1 MQKRIFHIESN
12 DAVARDTFRIVLR
25 TDGPVAVRSGQF
37 VDIDIPGYYLRR
49 PISVSDSLPDG
60 VVLYYKVVGEGTK
73 VLSEMAPGSAL
84 ELLAN
89 APGCQVSPEQ
99 KKCSGEYLDTP
110 AAQRP
115 RATDSHPGQLN
126 SHSGLDPESLTGLGN
141 GFHPEKCAA
150 DALLIGGGLGAAPLY
165 LLAKELLA
173 AGKKVTAVLGFN
185 KADEICLV
193 DELKA
198 LGVPVHIATMDGSVG
213 TKGFVTDAI
222 AAAKPA
228 FDRFYTCG
236 PLPMM
241 KAVCAALSAPGEVSL
256 EERMGCGAGFC
267 YGCTVQTASGP
278 RRVCADGPVFD
289 KEEVLW

>member
-25 TDGPVAVRSGQF
+25 TDAPVAVRSGQF
-37 VDIDIPGYYLRR
+37 VDIAIPGYYLRR
-49 PISVSDSLPDG
+49 PISVSDTLPDG
-60 VVLYYKVVGEGTK
+60 VVLYYKVVGQGTK
-73 VLSEMAPGSAL
+73 VLSTMTPGASL
-84 ELLAN
+84 ELLL
-89 APGCQVSPEQ
+89 P
-99 KKCSGEYLDTP
+99 
-110 AAQRP
+110 
-115 RATDSHPGQLN
+115 
-126 SHSGLDPESLTGLGN
+126 LGN
-141 GFHPEKCAA
+141 GFWPGQCAS

-173 AGKKVTAVLGFN
+173 AGKRATAVLGFN
-185 KADEICLV
+185 KADEICLA
-193 DELKA
+193 DELRA
-198 LGVPVHIATMDGSVG
+198 LGVPVLISTLDGSVG

-222 AAAKPA
+222 AAAQLVIPDGDPESA
-228 FDRFYTCG
+228 TTFDCFYSCG

-241 KAVCAALSAPGEVSL
+241 KAVCAAIHTPGQVSL

-289 KEEVLW
+289 KEEVIW

>member
-37 VDIDIPGYYLRR
+37 VDLDIPGYYLRR

-60 VVLYYKVVGEGTK
+60 VVLYYKVVGEGTR
-73 VLSEMAPGSAL
+73 VLSTMSPGSDL
-84 ELLAN
+84 ELLL
-89 APGCQVSPEQ
+89 P
-99 KKCSGEYLDTP
+99 
-110 AAQRP
+110 
-115 RATDSHPGQLN
+115 
-126 SHSGLDPESLTGLGN
+126 LGN

-150 DALLIGGGLGAAPLY
+150 EALLIGGGLGAAPLY

-173 AGKKVTAVLGFN
+173 AGRKATAVLGFN

>member
-37 VDIDIPGYYLRR
+37 VDLDIPGYYLRR
-49 PISVSDSLPDG
+49 PISVSDALPDG
-60 VVLYYKVVGEGTK
+60 VVLYYKVVGEGTR
-73 VLSEMAPGSAL
+73 VLSTMSPGSAL
-84 ELLAN
+84 ELLL
-89 APGCQVSPEQ
+89 P
-99 KKCSGEYLDTP
+99 
-110 AAQRP
+110 
-115 RATDSHPGQLN
+115 
-126 SHSGLDPESLTGLGN
+126 LGN

-150 DALLIGGGLGAAPLY
+150 EALLIGGGLGAAPLY

-173 AGKKVTAVLGFN
+173 AGRKATAVLGFN

-241 KAVCAALSAPGEVSL
+241 KAVCADLSAPGEVSL

>member
-1 MQKRIFHIESN
+1 MQKRIFKIESN
-12 DAVARDTFRIVLR
+12 ELVARDTFRIVLR
-25 TDGPVAVRSGQF
+25 TDGPVAIRSGQF
-37 VDIDIPGYYLRR
+37 VDIAVPGYSLRR

-60 VVLYYKVVGEGTK
+60 VVLYYKVVGEGTR
-73 VLSEMAPGSAL
+73 VIAGMTPGETL
-84 ELLAN
+84 ELLAS
-89 APGCQVSPEQ
+89 APGVQVSADIP
-99 KKCSGEYLDTP
+99 SSF
-110 AAQRP
+110 A
-115 RATDSHPGQLN
+115 
-126 SHSGLDPESLTGLGN
+126 GLTGESLTGLGS
-141 GFHPEKCAA
+141 GFHPEKCVS

-173 AGKKVTAVLGFN
+173 AGKRASAVLGFN

-198 LGVPVHIATMDGSVG
+198 LGIPVHIATMDGSVG

-241 KAVCAALSAPGEVSL
+241 KAVCKTLDSPGDVSL

>member
-1 MQKRIFHIESN
+1 MQKRLFTIESN
-12 DAVARDTFRIVLR
+12 DLEARDTYRIVLR
-25 TDGPVAVRSGQF
+25 SDSLVTAASGQF
-37 VDIDIPGYYLRR
+37 VDLALPGYYLRR
-49 PISVSDSLPDG
+49 PISISDCRPDA
-60 VVLYYKVVGEGTK
+60 VVLYYKVVGGGTQ
-73 VLSEMAPGSAL
+73 VLSRMAPGAAL
-84 ELLAN
+84 ELLL
-89 APGCQVSPEQ
+89 P
-99 KKCSGEYLDTP
+99 
-110 AAQRP
+110 
-115 RATDSHPGQLN
+115 
-126 SHSGLDPESLTGLGN
+126 LGN

-150 DALLIGGGLGAAPLY
+150 DALLIGGGLGVAPLY

-173 AGKKVTAVLGFN
+173 QGKHATAVLGFN

-241 KAVCAALSAPGEVSL
+241 KAVCADLSAPGEVSL

-267 YGCTVQTASGP
+267 YGCTVQTANGP

>member
-12 DAVARDTFRIVLR
+12 DAVARDTFRLVLR

-73 VLSEMAPGSAL
+73 VLSGMAPGSAL
-84 ELLAN
+84 ELLASAPEGPAMAS
-89 APGCQVSPEQ
+89 APGDC
-99 KKCSGEYLDTP
+99 
-110 AAQRP
+110 
-115 RATDSHPGQLN
+115 
-126 SHSGLDPESLTGLGN
+126 SHSGLDPESLSGLGN
-141 GFHPEKCAA
+141 GFHPEKCSS

-173 AGKKVTAVLGFN
+173 AGRKATAVLGFN

>member
-37 VDIDIPGYYLRR
+37 VDLDIPGYYLRR

-60 VVLYYKVVGEGTK
+60 VVLYYKVVGEGTR
-73 VLSEMAPGSAL
+73 VLSTMSPGSAL
-84 ELLAN
+84 ELLL
-89 APGCQVSPEQ
+89 P
-99 KKCSGEYLDTP
+99 
-110 AAQRP
+110 
-115 RATDSHPGQLN
+115 
-126 SHSGLDPESLTGLGN
+126 LGN

-150 DALLIGGGLGAAPLY
+150 EALLIGGGLGAAPLY

-173 AGKKVTAVLGFN
+173 AGRKATAVLGFN

>member
-1 MQKRIFHIESN
+1 MQKSIFHIESN
-12 DAVARDTFRIVLR
+12 DAVARDTFRLVLR
-25 TDGPVAVRSGQF
+25 TDSPVAVRSGQF

-73 VLSEMAPGSAL
+73 VLSEMAPGAAL
-84 ELLAN
+84 ELLL
-89 APGCQVSPEQ
+89 P
-99 KKCSGEYLDTP
+99 
-110 AAQRP
+110 
-115 RATDSHPGQLN
+115 
-126 SHSGLDPESLTGLGN
+126 LGN

-150 DALLIGGGLGAAPLY
+150 EALLIGGGLGAAPLY

-241 KAVCAALSAPGEVSL
+241 KAVCAALSVPGEVSL